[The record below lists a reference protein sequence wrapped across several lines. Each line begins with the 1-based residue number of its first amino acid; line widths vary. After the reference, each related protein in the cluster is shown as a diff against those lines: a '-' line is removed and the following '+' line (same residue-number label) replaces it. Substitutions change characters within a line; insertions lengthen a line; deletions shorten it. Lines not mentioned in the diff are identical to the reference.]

1 MIIKVYINN
10 HPFEI
15 DCDTG
20 TQDIAWLCLS
30 ACYLYGKEA
39 WPVTTYL
46 PIIARNKKDEILHPK
61 LVICRNKELIGEEIK
76 VRVKKK
82 FGDIGYE
89 MTNEEKEWYND
100 AFLEGRFMSNIHVSL
115 KPTTELRKEQNQYK
129 VSFKFT
135 IQENIKL
142 FFPNYGNEVICPME
156 SKGKKGDH
164 FEGNIKVPFGKL
176 VHDKIIYGSAK
187 EKVFDKETQD
197 FIKNELTVTKSP
209 LILTED
215 DKEKILREKEDI
227 IREKEKKIKED
238 IINSEKEKKEEETRM
253 IRLKEELEKI
263 PFTLEEVYNYV
274 KQQMYMSEQDL
285 IEIFELLERNEYRIY
300 RRIFEIFN
308 SYCQF
313 YLDNINLTV
322 DALSVINFLNLY
334 FGNRKNVDK
343 ISEEF
348 QALYLSRLEKDGT
361 EIDLREFI
369 YILIFLLNSILTHK
383 DINMLEE
390 IESIG
395 ETYEKKL
402 EEPAYYQMNKNKNIV
417 KVLND
422 NYQILRTIFEKY
434 GIHVEKSDVL
444 EMSDYQFAT
453 FISELSNKF
462 KYDLAKMTK
471 GDVGKKSN
479 IDFFDFFRKIVGMA
493 YNLIQPNDNEEN
505 KDYRS
510 DMFIGMPIEQAVEKI
525 IFNMG
530 DFATSG

>member
-1 MIIKVYINN
+1 MIIKVFINN

-100 AFLEGRFMSNIHVSL
+100 AFLEGRFMSNIHISL

-142 FFPNYGNEVICPME
+142 FFPDYGNEVICPME

-176 VHDKIIYGSAK
+176 VQDKIIYGSAK

-238 IINSEKEKKEEETRM
+238 IINSEKEKKR
-253 IRLKEELEKI
+253 RRNQNDKI
-263 PFTLEEVYNYV
+263 
-274 KQQMYMSEQDL
+274 K
-285 IEIFELLERNEYRIY
+285 
-300 RRIFEIFN
+300 RRIRKN
-308 SYCQF
+308 SF
-313 YLDNINLTV
+313 
-322 DALSVINFLNLY
+322 Y
-334 FGNRKNVDK
+334 FGR
-343 ISEEF
+343 
-348 QALYLSRLEKDGT
+348 
-361 EIDLREFI
+361 
-369 YILIFLLNSILTHK
+369 SI
-383 DINMLEE
+383 
-390 IESIG
+390 
-395 ETYEKKL
+395 
-402 EEPAYYQMNKNKNIV
+402 
-417 KVLND
+417 
-422 NYQILRTIFEKY
+422 
-434 GIHVEKSDVL
+434 
-444 EMSDYQFAT
+444 
-453 FISELSNKF
+453 
-462 KYDLAKMTK
+462 
-471 GDVGKKSN
+471 
-479 IDFFDFFRKIVGMA
+479 
-493 YNLIQPNDNEEN
+493 
-505 KDYRS
+505 
-510 DMFIGMPIEQAVEKI
+510 
-525 IFNMG
+525 
-530 DFATSG
+530 

>member
-10 HPFEI
+10 RPFEI

-20 TQDIAWLCLS
+20 TQDIAWLAIS
-30 ACYLYGKEA
+30 ACYLYGKDA

-46 PIIARNKKDEILHPK
+46 PIMARNKKDEILPPK
-61 LVICRNKELIGEEIK
+61 LVIYKNIDTIGDEIK
-76 VRVKKK
+76 VKIRKK

-89 MTNEEKEWYND
+89 MTEEEKNWYND
-100 AFLEGRFMSNIHVSL
+100 AFLEGRFMTNVHVVL
-115 KPTTELRKEQNQYK
+115 KPSTELRKEQNQYK
-129 VSFKFT
+129 VQFKFT
-135 IQENIKL
+135 IKENIKL
-142 FFPNYGNEVICPME
+142 FFPNYNNFVICNVDH
-156 SKGKKGDH
+156 KGKRSDLY
-164 FEGNIKVPFGKL
+164 EGNMKVPFGVLKTE
-176 VHDKIIYGSAK
+176 KIIYGSVK
-187 EKVFDKETQD
+187 ENVYDKETQD
-197 FIKNELTVTKSP
+197 LIKNDVSFSESP
-209 LILTED
+209 EILTEAE
-215 DKEKILREKEDI
+215 KEKILREKEDI

-238 IINSEKEKKEEETRM
+238 IINSEKEKKEEEIRM

-300 RRIFEIFN
+300 RKIFEIFN

-313 YLDNINLTV
+313 YLDNVNLTI

-334 FGNRKNVDK
+334 FGARKNVDK
-343 ISEEF
+343 IAEEF